1 MVNNGLMVKDEP
13 HKVDQEIKDGSSDND
28 ESKEEAQPPS
38 YRIADGVPST
48 LSIQRS
54 ALESLVRWYCRE
66 AGGES
71 LQTLQILLV
80 DAPPHPTIFT

>member
-13 HKVDQEIKDGSSDND
+13 HQENEEVTDGPSDND
-28 ESKEEAQPPS
+28 KPQKEAQPPS

-66 AGGES
+66 AGGKS
-71 LQTLQILLV
+71 L
-80 DAPPHPTIFT
+80 